1 MFKNRTDAGRQLAA
15 RLGGFADQRDLVVL
29 GIPRGGVVVAYEVAT
44 VLHAPLDVFLS
55 RKLGVPGNPELAFG
69 AVAAEGGR
77 YLDPSIIRGA
87 GINPEQIERIT
98 QETRRL
104 LDERARAYRRGH
116 TRLSVAGKTVIL
128 VDDGIATGA
137 SAYAAIQALKQM
149 KPAKVIVAAPVA
161 PSSSCEMLEQE
172 ADLLV
177 ILDVPENFYAVG
189 QCYENFDQVSDDEV
203 IALLSRTSAPDVPL
217 KLARE
222 VSLPVGSKQL
232 QGILSVPRAAKGIVV
247 FAHGS
252 GSSRHS
258 PRNQH
263 VAEDLQSL
271 GLATLLFDLM
281 TSEEELR
288 DSRTAALRFDIPLL
302 ASRLIAATEWVRRQ
316 DETMALPIGYFGA
329 STGASAALV
338 AAAQLP
344 NSIRAVVSR
353 GGRPDLAGDALGRVR
368 AATLLLVGGKDD
380 TVLELNRRALDLLQS
395 KRRQMIVVPGATHLF
410 EEPGALEQVAA
421 LAGEWFLHAF
431 QEDSRA
437 QVVLK
442 AAG

>member
-87 GINPEQIERIT
+87 GISPEQIERIT

-222 VSLPVGSKQL
+222 VSLPVGNKQL

-258 PRNQH
+258 PRNRH

-344 NSIRAVVSR
+344 GAAWFCPTAC
-353 GGRPDLAGDALGRVR
+353 GCVR
-368 AATLLLVGGKDD
+368 TPAD
-380 TVLELNRRALDLLQS
+380 
-395 KRRQMIVVPGATHLF
+395 GATF
-410 EEPGALEQVAA
+410 GC
-421 LAGEWFLHAF
+421 
-431 QEDSRA
+431 
-437 QVVLK
+437 
-442 AAG
+442 AAGCG